1 MAAPQ
6 ALGQSIANFARD
18 GVFPGDEEI
27 SKSYVEGEALALA
40 LQAVTAARSAL
51 EVSGG
56 ARRARWRGRSYY
68 GNNC

>member
-1 MAAPQ
+1 MVAPK

-51 EVSGG
+51 EVNISRG
-56 ARRARWRGRSYY
+56 ALYWRG
-68 GNNC
+68 